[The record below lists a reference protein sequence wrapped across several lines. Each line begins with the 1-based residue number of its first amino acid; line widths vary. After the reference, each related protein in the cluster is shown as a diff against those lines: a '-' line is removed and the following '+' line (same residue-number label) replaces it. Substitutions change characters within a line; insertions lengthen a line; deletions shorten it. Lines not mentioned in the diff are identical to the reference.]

1 MFRQFQAAEFAHKT
15 WSLPIHLPYA
25 FQFTDLMKA
34 LAKFDLRRP
43 QNFSEDDIDEVK
55 EIMNKFFIS
64 ADVKD
69 ERLAWE
75 TILVA
80 ASDYAFD
87 DKEDTLYIPDVVRT
101 YTVENVR
108 MAVRM
113 LITVVEY
120 IERIQERPGLRNIH
134 KSLFVAQ
141 DVLGTY
147 EKRTK

>member
-1 MFRQFQAAEFAHKT
+1 MFRQFQAAEFAHKI

-34 LAKFDLRRP
+34 LGKFDLRRP

-55 EIMNKFFIS
+55 EIMKKFFIS